1 MIREVNRSLS
11 SYKKLCGSAPD
22 EGCAEDGI
30 DLQKVTTD
38 CLLLKENLQSVKHR
52 VANIRDTQDV
62 NIAVQLFNA
71 INTAMPA
78 LKTAREKIVLK
89 SKVLEGKIVAQ
100 APEEVKSE
108 NVLSSGMP
116 FVTQSDR
123 VEDLKDQEVLT
134 QLDVTVTQQAS
145 KGDSQPPQPDSLV
158 KSRHVVSRAE
168 LKTAAQ
174 LVKSEPQDGGS

>member
-1 MIREVNRSLS
+1 
-11 SYKKLCGSAPD
+11 
-22 EGCAEDGI
+22 
-30 DLQKVTTD
+30 
-38 CLLLKENLQSVKHR
+38 
-52 VANIRDTQDV
+52 
-62 NIAVQLFNA
+62 
-71 INTAMPA
+71 
-78 LKTAREKIVLK
+78 
-89 SKVLEGKIVAQ
+89 
-100 APEEVKSE
+100 
-108 NVLSSGMP
+108 MP

-174 LVKSEPQDGGS
+174 LVKSEPQDGGFLGISRKSLRILTDIAEGTSVYTIAIRSQNYSE